1 MIKFIFILLELF
13 LTFWMVGLAV
23 YVNNT
28 ELSHEDYRGSQ
39 MALFIMLLLWT
50 LLLNI
55 IIRM

>member
-13 LTFWMVGLAV
+13 LAFWMVGLAI
-23 YVNNT
+23 YVNKT
-28 ELSHEDYRGSQ
+28 ELSHEDYKGAH